1 MSPARR
7 RLFAW
12 SCTRVWVQGML
23 EDLHAA
29 PEGSI
34 VLLHACAHNPT
45 GVDPTLDE
53 WRRVLDVV
61 QRRRLLPYF
70 DMVYQARCN
79 VALLDHSGHNA
90 LGLALARTCRTSVT
104 KGAKPSQCDT

>member
-1 MSPARR
+1 
-7 RLFAW
+7 
-12 SCTRVWVQGML
+12 ML
-23 EDLHAA
+23 EDLSAA

-61 QRRRLLPYF
+61 QRRRLLPFF
-70 DMVYQARCN
+70 DMAYQAWLSLIPLATCSRSCMRLYYSTAKGVRLLLCN
-79 VALLDHSGHNA
+79 ISCDS
-90 LGLALARTCRTSVT
+90 SVR
-104 KGAKPSQCDT
+104 SYLYYWVQSEV